1 MKTYQKL
8 QQKLMKDI
16 FYVFWIICHLKGME
30 KIKIHF
36 SDLSATD
43 ERMVKNEAKMDQL
56 YSS

>member
-36 SDLSATD
+36 SDFSDLSATD
-43 ERMVKNEAKMDQL
+43 ERMV
-56 YSS
+56 